1 MSFSIPSAEQVRQ
14 LLVPLRR
21 AELMALSSRSGVPFT
36 TAWKVRSGETRNP
49 GIETC
54 RQLVHNLAAPALPA
68 DQPQE
73 ARDAA

>member
-1 MSFSIPSAEQVRQ
+1 M
-14 LLVPLRR
+14 LVPLRS

-54 RQLVHNLAAPALPA
+54 RKLVEHLAAPGSAVPA
-68 DQPQE
+68 QE
-73 ARDAA
+73 VRDAA

>member
-1 MSFSIPSAEQVRQ
+1 
-14 LLVPLRR
+14 
-21 AELMALSSRSGVPFT
+21 MALSTRSGVPFT

-54 RQLVHNLAAPALPA
+54 RQLVQHLVAPV
-68 DQPQE
+68 QE